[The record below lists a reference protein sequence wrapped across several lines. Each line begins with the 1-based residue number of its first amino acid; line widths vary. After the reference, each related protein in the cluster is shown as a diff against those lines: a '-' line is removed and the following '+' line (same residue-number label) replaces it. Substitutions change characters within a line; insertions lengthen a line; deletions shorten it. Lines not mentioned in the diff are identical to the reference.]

1 MKIVALV
8 PFKSFSYAKKRL
20 RTRFTDSEVED
31 LGRAMLQDVL
41 SALTSSREL
50 AGVRVLTDDEAVGRV
65 AESCGAS
72 VRVQQPDPGLNEAI
86 EAANAEA
93 QAEGVDA
100 TLVVLG
106 DLPLLRSI
114 DVDAVVRA
122 SGDAAVVIVPSGD
135 GGTALLAR
143 RPPDCIPA
151 RFGPG
156 SFEEHISVSRQRG
169 IPVVVAKGIPET
181 TRIDLDTPEDA
192 DRIRQGGAEGRTVEL
207 LRKLVRP

>member
-1 MKIVALV
+1 VRILALV
-8 PFKSFSYAKKRL
+8 PFKSFSYAKRRL
-20 RTRFTDSEVED
+20 RTRFKDSEVED

-41 SALTSSREL
+41 SALSASREL
-50 AGVRVLTDDEAVGRV
+50 AGVRVLTDDEEVGRV
-65 AESCGAS
+65 AESCGAR
-72 VRVQQPDPGLNEAI
+72 VRVEKPDPGLNEAI

-93 QAEGVDA
+93 QAEGFDG

-106 DLPLLRSI
+106 DLPLLRAV

-156 SFEEHISVSRQRG
+156 SFEKHISVSREHG
-169 IPVVVAKGIPET
+169 IRAVVAEGIPET
-181 TRIDLDTPEDA
+181 ARIDLDTPEDA
-192 DRIRQGGAEGRTVEL
+192 DRIRQKGVEGRTVEL